1 MWRIFVSMFMNK
13 NKVSNSLRV
22 FVKSKVCPTVPF
34 EQCKKF
40 KVLVSLR
47 VCVKVTS
54 ALAAC
59 GCVGVMSVTERCLCS
74 GTRGKAE
81 RARGWETREG
91 PARGDP
97 HHVCR
102 VRETTTPTAAPHLAP
117 GGETALASSPEQ
129 HPSSTPKQV
138 KKLFYV
144 F

>member
-22 FVKSKVCPTVPF
+22 FVKSKVCPTVLF

-81 RARGWETREG
+81 RARG
-91 PARGDP
+91 
-97 HHVCR
+97 
-102 VRETTTPTAAPHLAP
+102 
-117 GGETALASSPEQ
+117 
-129 HPSSTPKQV
+129 
-138 KKLFYV
+138 
-144 F
+144 